1 MSQEQ
6 TVIETRKSRRT
17 REKADLHASWL
28 GRIFIRP
35 KSTMERVVATEK
47 SVWLLP
53 LLVLTILVLV
63 SAVIGGPVRRAT
75 IEASMQQ
82 PPADFQFWSDTD
94 QQAYLQR
101 QQNALS
107 PLFIY
112 VFPALEKAAGYW
124 VIWALFTSVL
134 HLTLTLRGSRA
145 SQARYG
151 NLVAWAMV
159 PFILRLIVQILNL
172 VINKSAEVVLPPQ
185 AAWIGADAKGFLA
198 FLRGALGAMDA
209 YWVFFAVL
217 VILGTVALSGL
228 KTGKAVG
235 SALIALGI
243 LLLIYGLPALVGS
256 ILGGLSGS
264 GGSFYF

>member
-1 MSQEQ
+1 MNQEE
-6 TVIETRKSRRT
+6 TVIKTNKLRRT
-17 REKADLHASWL
+17 REKADLHPSWL
-28 GRIFIRP
+28 GRILIRP
-35 KSTMERVVATEK
+35 KSTMERVVATER

-53 LLVLTILVLV
+53 LIVLTVLVLIGV
-63 SAVIGGPVRRAT
+63 VIGGPVRRAS

-82 PPADFQFWSDTD
+82 PPQDFQYWSETD

-112 VFPALEKAAGYW
+112 VFPVFEKAAGYW
-124 VIWALFTSVL
+124 LVWALFTSIL

-145 SQARYG
+145 SQVRYG

-159 PFILRLIVQILNL
+159 PFILRLIVQIINL
-172 VINKSAEVVLPPQ
+172 VVYKSAEVVLPPQ
-185 AAWIGADAKGFLA
+185 AAWIPADATGFMA

-209 YWVFFAVL
+209 WWVFFAVL
-217 VILGTVALSGL
+217 VILGTVSLSGL
-228 KTGKAVG
+228 KTGKALG

-243 LLLIYGLPALVGS
+243 MLLIYGLPALVNS

-264 GGSFYF
+264 GTGFYF